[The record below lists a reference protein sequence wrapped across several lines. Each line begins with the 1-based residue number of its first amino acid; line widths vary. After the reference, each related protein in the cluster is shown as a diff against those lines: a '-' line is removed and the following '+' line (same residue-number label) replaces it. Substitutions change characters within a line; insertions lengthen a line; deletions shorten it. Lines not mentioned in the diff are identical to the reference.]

1 MNIAEL
7 HFEVKFRANK
17 LDTQVLRD
25 LPPAHIDRAL
35 NAATIEFVEGF
46 YSGRSILAQNMGF
59 EVTQQRTDM
68 LSTLV
73 VKNPEQPDLAPVN
86 FDATLNAY
94 EVPFSNLVFPYVH
107 ILRVYVFTDCDG
119 VSLTNVQLV
128 QHDDLNVVL
137 IDPLR
142 KPSLKWRRCIGAIG
156 KTNNNIGESSLYVY
170 TDGQYAVTSVR
181 IEYIKKPVVV
191 YYGGYNSLDGL
202 YVVGDPQVNSDL
214 PEHYHSLLV
223 DMTVQNLYRTLLVE
237 QGVQINTKPV

>member
-1 MNIAEL
+1 M

-25 LPPAHIDRAL
+25 LPAAHIDRAL
-35 NAATIEFVEGF
+35 NAATVDFVEGF
-46 YSGRSILAQNMGF
+46 YSGQSIVARNMGF

-86 FDATLNAY
+86 FDATLNVY
-94 EVPFSNLVFPYVH
+94 EVPFSNLVYPYVH

-128 QHDDLNVVL
+128 QHDDLNVIL

-142 KPSLKWRRCIGAIG
+142 RPSLKWRRCIAAIG

-170 TDGQYAVTSVR
+170 TDGQFAVNSVR
-181 IEYIKKPVVV
+181 IEYIKRPVVV

-202 YVVGDPQVNSDL
+202 YTTGDPQVNSDL
-214 PEHYHSLLV
+214 PEQYHSLLV

-237 QGVQINTKPV
+237 QGVQINTKPI